1 MGSVSAFKNGHK
13 LATGGNMNSMI
24 SMALVVLGLTA
35 FEVIN
40 SVDNAVINAD
50 ILAKMSAWDRRWFLL
65 WGLLIAVFAVRGLL
79 PWLIVWQGTG
89 LTAWQAVMATF
100 SSDPQVVEAMHRAAP
115 TLLLGAGMFL
125 FLLFTHWFF
134 MEEKNIAFHFE
145 RHAMRHG
152 VWFYTIASLVLLGV
166 VWHAIHLNPMIAL
179 GAVAGSSAFFI
190 MLGFKHSAE
199 EAEKKMVE
207 GSSHLSD
214 WSMILLLEVI
224 DTCFS
229 VDGVLGAFAF
239 TMSVPLILIGNGIG
253 ALVVRQL
260 TVGNIERVRSLKL
273 LKNGAMY
280 SVLFLSII
288 LHLEGFGV
296 HVPEWLSPVVTFMV
310 VGYFFGRSWT
320 ALKRLEA

>member
-1 MGSVSAFKNGHK
+1 MDSV
-13 LATGGNMNSMI
+13 I
-24 SMALVVLGLTA
+24 SIALVVLGLTA

-40 SVDNAVINAD
+40 SIDNAVINAD
-50 ILAKMSAWDRRWFLL
+50 ILAKMSAKARKWFLL
-65 WGLLIAVFAVRGLL
+65 WGLLIAVFAVRGLM

-89 LTAWQAVMATF
+89 LTAWQAVAATF
-100 SSDPQVVEAMHRAAP
+100 SSDPQVVEAMRNAAP

-134 MEEKNIAFHFE
+134 IEEKNIAFRFE
-145 RHAMRHG
+145 RHAMKHG
-152 VWFYTIASLVLLGV
+152 VWFYTIASIILLVV
-166 VWHAIHLNPMIAL
+166 VWKAIHINPIMAL

-207 GSSHLSD
+207 DSSHLSD

-260 TVGNIERVRSLKL
+260 TVGNIERVRRLKL

-280 SVLFLSII
+280 SILFLSVI
-288 LHLEGFGV
+288 LHLEGFGA
-296 HVPEWLSPVVTFMV
+296 HVPEWLSPVITFIV

-320 ALKRLEA
+320 TLKKLGA